1 MKQIVLIVGASG
13 VGKDTL
19 LKNLQNKIQANFVT
33 RYITRKPD
41 ENENNYYIDEI
52 TFEKLKKDDF
62 FISTWEAHNN
72 KYAIAKNQIKNGL
85 NIISISRGAIK
96 EFEDNFKNV
105 TTIEITL
112 PKEILYKRL
121 KNRARENEE
130 EIQKRL
136 NRSYTKIEA
145 KNIIQFDNSDSI
157 EQSTKNF
164 ITLLERIKNES
175 YL

>member
-19 LKNLQNKIQANFVT
+19 LKNIQNKIQANFVK

-41 ENENNYYIDEI
+41 ENENNYYIDELA
-52 TFEKLKKDDF
+52 FERLKKDDF

-72 KYAIAKNQIKNGL
+72 KYAISKNHIRDGL

-96 EFEDNFKNV
+96 DFENSFKNV

-112 PKEILYKRL
+112 PKEVLYKRL

-136 NRSYTKIEA
+136 NRTYKKIEA
-145 KNIIQFDNSDSI
+145 KNIIQFDNSNSI
-157 EQSTKNF
+157 EQSSINF

-175 YL
+175 NL